1 MSEIY
6 GSGKEVRFAQNELII
21 SKTDLQGKIRYANR
35 TFMRVSDFS
44 ERDLLG
50 KDHNIIRHPD
60 MPRGVFYGLWKTLK
74 SGKEFFGFVKNRT
87 SSNGYYWVFANI
99 TPDILHGQAIG
110 YFSVRR
116 CAPKETIRTMEPLYA
131 QMREQEKTNNRSGA
145 AEASWNWVEQY
156 IKQNFDMTYEQY
168 AMGLYQKYVKDAA

>member
-1 MSEIY
+1 M
-6 GSGKEVRFAQNELII
+6 II
-21 SKTDLQGKIRYANR
+21 SKTDLQGKIKYANR

-44 ERDLLG
+44 EKELLG
-50 KDHNIIRHPD
+50 KDHNVIRHPD

-99 TPDILHGQAIG
+99 TPDILHGQVTG

-116 CAPKETIRTMEPLYA
+116 CAPVETINTMEAIYA
-131 QMREQEKTNNRSGA
+131 QMKELEKGANRSGA
-145 AEASWNWVEQY
+145 AEASWSWVEQH
-156 IKQNFDMTYEQY
+156 IQSNFDMTYEQY
-168 AMGLYQKYVKDAA
+168 AMGLYLKHLKDAS